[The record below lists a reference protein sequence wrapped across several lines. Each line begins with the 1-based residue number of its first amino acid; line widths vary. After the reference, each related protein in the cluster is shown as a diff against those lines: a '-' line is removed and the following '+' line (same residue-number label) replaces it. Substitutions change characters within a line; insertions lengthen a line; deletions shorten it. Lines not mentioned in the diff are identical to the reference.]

1 MPSDPDPN
9 PTVPTGKNGKTLFL
23 LKQKS
28 KPIQAQK
35 KRKVTQLLG
44 TFSEYKKHKEGEAR
58 QSKQAFT
65 MGPPNPDLDL
75 GAPDDSDKC

>member
-1 MPSDPDPN
+1 VPSAIDLN
-9 PTVPTGKNGKTLFL
+9 HTIPTGKNGKTLFL

-28 KPIQAQK
+28 KPIQASK
-35 KRKVTQLLG
+35 KRKIQPLLG
-44 TFSEYKKHKEGEAR
+44 SFSEYKRHKEGEAR

-65 MGPPNPDLDL
+65 MGPPNPDLDQ